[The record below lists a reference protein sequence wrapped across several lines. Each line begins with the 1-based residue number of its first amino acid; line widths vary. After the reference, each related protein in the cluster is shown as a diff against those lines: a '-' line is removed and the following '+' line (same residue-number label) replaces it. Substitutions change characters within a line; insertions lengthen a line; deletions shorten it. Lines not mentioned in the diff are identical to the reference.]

1 MSTPCCCH
9 VWVLIPGLKY
19 KILTLTWAQEA
30 RVLLNKTHS
39 LNLLQMYPHTQMCK
53 VFISDTL
60 PHEERP
66 SIPSWQHDTN
76 RAVLHFF
83 FLLTKFP
90 AASDALSVS
99 LLHFCLGLSIL
110 WSVSLFLY
118 IFWVFEGILLQAR
131 GSVNPPPSHW
141 QWSDI
146 ALYCFFLSAF
156 SPPSQ
161 WLLSIFTHFHLK
173 KYRSLENLTGEK

>member
-83 FLLTKFP
+83 FFWQNSLLLLMLSLYLCCTSALAFLFYGPSLYFSIFFEYLREYYCRPEALLTLHP
-90 AASDALSVS
+90 PTGSEAILPCTASSS
-99 LLHFCLGLSIL
+99 LL
-110 WSVSLFLY
+110 FLH
-118 IFWVFEGILLQAR
+118 L
-131 GSVNPPPSHW
+131 PSGYW
-141 QWSDI
+141 
-146 ALYCFFLSAF
+146 AY
-156 SPPSQ
+156 SPTF
-161 WLLSIFTHFHLK
+161 I
-173 KYRSLENLTGEK
+173 